1 MLNFGN
7 EVCLKDDLTFEKSVQ
22 ILKDLKSFDE
32 KLDKIP
38 VSKSRLDFGVSTENL
53 VNISKEAFGEINKEF
68 ERQKANLIYL
78 LETLKKFFDGTTRA
92 KNRQPV
98 DDYKQNG
105 IVLPLKSAK
114 QFKYVTD
121 ISLKGNRLEIHE
133 VRQKIDS
140 NLKELKNL
148 SFKQNQD
155 FNKVKQALAKY
166 RDFAAVMLKIKRY
179 IEKDYKSEHKTIVPP
194 ARKAGK
200 FTAERSDHSY
210 MVNGPVKIT
219 GMS

>member
-22 ILKDLKSFDE
+22 ILMDLKSFDE

-38 VSKSRLDFGVSTENL
+38 ASKSKLDFGASTENL

-78 LETLKKFFDGTTRA
+78 LKTLERFFEGTTLA
-92 KNRQPV
+92 
-98 DDYKQNG
+98 DYYKQNG
-105 IVLPLKSAK
+105 IMLPLKSTK
-114 QFKYVTD
+114 QFKYVTG
-121 ISLKGNRLEIHE
+121 ISLKGNRLEIRE
-133 VRQKIDS
+133 VCQKISS
-140 NLKELKNL
+140 NLKELKSL

-194 ARKAGK
+194 TRKAGK
-200 FTAERSDHSY
+200 FTAERSDHSH

-219 GMS
+219 GMP

>member
-22 ILKDLKSFDE
+22 ILMDLKSFDE

-38 VSKSRLDFGVSTENL
+38 ASKSKLDFGASTENL

-78 LETLKKFFDGTTRA
+78 LKTLERFFEGTTLA
-92 KNRQPV
+92 
-98 DDYKQNG
+98 DYYKKNG
-105 IVLPLKSAK
+105 IMLPLKSTK
-114 QFKYVTD
+114 QFKYVTG

-133 VRQKIDS
+133 VCQKISS
-140 NLKELKNL
+140 NLKELKSL

-194 ARKAGK
+194 AKKAGK
-200 FTAERSDHSY
+200 FTAERSDHSH

-219 GMS
+219 GMP

>member
-22 ILKDLKSFDE
+22 ILMDLKSFDE

-38 VSKSRLDFGVSTENL
+38 ASKSKLDFGASTENL

-78 LETLKKFFDGTTRA
+78 LASLKKFFDS
-92 KNRQPV
+92 QPV

-114 QFKYVTD
+114 QFKYVTG
-121 ISLKGNRLEIHE
+121 ISLKGDRLEIRE
-133 VRQKIDS
+133 VCQKINS
-140 NLKELKNL
+140 NLKELKSL

-194 ARKAGK
+194 TRKAGK
-200 FTAERSDHSY
+200 FTAERSDHSH